1 MYISDALA
9 CKEEDKY
16 ILQIKDTEIKLQ
28 SSLLMIQ
35 MNKCFK
41 IAESQQLT
49 NKLRMMVA
57 GGCKMK
63 RIASRRMKLTKLLI
77 LEQ

>member
-1 MYISDALA
+1 MLISDALA
-9 CKEEDKY
+9 CKVNKIDTTK
-16 ILQIKDTEIKLQ
+16 KDTEIKLQ